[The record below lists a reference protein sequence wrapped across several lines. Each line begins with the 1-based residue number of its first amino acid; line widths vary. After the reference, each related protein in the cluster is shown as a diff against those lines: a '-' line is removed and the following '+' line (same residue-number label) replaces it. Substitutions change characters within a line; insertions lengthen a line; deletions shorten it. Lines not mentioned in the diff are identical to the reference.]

1 MKIIRVDCCLECPY
15 ISIYVGDE
23 CACMH
28 DETHGRNVK
37 WYFDEKTLPN
47 WCPLE
52 EATDEN
58 NQG

>member
-1 MKIIRVDCCLECPY
+1 MKIVRVGCCLECPY

-37 WYFDEKTLPN
+37 VYYDAKTLPN

-52 EATDEN
+52 EVEN
-58 NQG
+58 G